1 MYDDI
6 RKPRLL
12 KDVPMLYIRAL
23 PSIYYFSRYNAGS
36 SAEAAE
42 AVYLSNLDYL
52 HRAVCLAA
60 DRLAIAQLTDLAAEI
75 KKTKAVPNDKLLK
88 HHETIAQ
95 RLANLAT
102 EYREDFR
109 NHISKERPLLIE
121 EYKNI
126 VKRLRVL
133 VITRS
138 DEMERLKKT
147 ESLLKNFC
155 YYDVQTASMHDGD
168 FAKKMNNND
177 VILFFSVRDSRIHE
191 DVKAL
196 ETYKKPGL
204 ALALAENG
212 GKTDNQSIR
221 HGAQL
226 MKIGF
231 PVLFKVFTPIRLFTT
246 IDKLYMA
253 HWSG

>member
-12 KDVPMLYIRAL
+12 KDVPILYIRAL
-23 PSIYYFSRYNAGS
+23 PSIYYFSRYNSGKS
-36 SAEAAE
+36 DEEAK

-52 HRAVCLAA
+52 HRAICLAA
-60 DRLAIAQLTDLAAEI
+60 DRLSIQRLTELAGEI
-75 KKTKAVPNDKLLK
+75 KKAREVPKDKLLK
-88 HHETIAQ
+88 HHESIAE
-95 RLANLAT
+95 RLAELTT
-102 EYREDFR
+102 EHRKDFR

-126 VKRLRVL
+126 VKKLRVL
-133 VITRS
+133 IIAKS
-138 DEMERLKKT
+138 DDVDKVKKT
-147 ESLLKNFC
+147 ASMLKNFC
-155 YYDVQTASMHDGD
+155 YYDVQTTSMQDAS
-168 FAKKMNNND
+168 FAQKMNNND
-177 VILFFSVRDSRIHE
+177 VVLFFSVRDSRIHE
-191 DVKAL
+191 DIKVL
-196 ETYKKPGL
+196 DTYKKPGL
-204 ALALAENG
+204 ALAVPANG
-212 GKTDNQSIR
+212 GKVDNQSIR

-253 HWSG
+253 YRLV